1 MKKTTFI
8 RLRISPEH
16 KAEIKQYC
24 KESGRTMSELIRHQ
38 FNITKNEKNERK

>member
-1 MKKTTFI
+1 MKKTTVI

-38 FNITKNEKNERK
+38 FKTNTNERK

>member
-1 MKKTTFI
+1 MKKTTII

-24 KESGRTMSELIRHQ
+24 KDSRRTMSEFIREQ
-38 FNITKNEKNERK
+38 FKTKINERK